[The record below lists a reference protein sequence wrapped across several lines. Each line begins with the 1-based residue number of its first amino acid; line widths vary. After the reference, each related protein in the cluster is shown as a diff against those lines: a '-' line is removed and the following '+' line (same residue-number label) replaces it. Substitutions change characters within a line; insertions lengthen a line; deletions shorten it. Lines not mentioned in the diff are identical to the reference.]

1 MGNRSAFSLE
11 AIHAEVFSRT
21 PKFTSRPE
29 LCPAW
34 DSHLTLRQGPKLRK
48 IDMPSESDALALGK
62 GPGVAYSIPSS
73 LAISLRTDTLWG
85 PPARVSG
92 LVFSQLLEGHPPL
105 YWVGCGKSRWRERGR
120 TSRCHRLPI
129 GGNGA
134 DSLMRPQRKSPFMS
148 NRNDPCRD
156 GVNWQVWERCL

>member
-48 IDMPSESDALALGK
+48 IDMPSESHVFALGK

-73 LAISLRTDTLWG
+73 LAISLRTDTLWVG
-85 PPARVSG
+85 TSCQGLRTRLSPTTRGTPTPLLGWVWEKQVEGEREDFQVSQA
-92 LVFSQLLEGHPPL
+92 S
-105 YWVGCGKSRWRERGR
+105 YW
-120 TSRCHRLPI
+120 
-129 GGNGA
+129 
-134 DSLMRPQRKSPFMS
+134 
-148 NRNDPCRD
+148 
-156 GVNWQVWERCL
+156 WERCRFSNEASEKVTLYVK